1 MTLAYTLLYNLWS
14 KCSKSF
20 LFFSLE
26 IHFIVLEWIKI
37 LTMLRGHK
45 SLRVKLSVFL
55 LFSICYF
62 HNFRALNVFV
72 IIFCQKCISFSSQ
85 QFIFKTFGVSFKIWS
100 KTSHY
105 KDLNTKLPF
114 LGAVAPLGLAMS
126 VRWHFWKMSSRLQYK
141 DLRL

>member
-1 MTLAYTLLYNLWS
+1 MILFRKRNYSSEYADFALYISRYILSRQKANKALNRS
-14 KCSKSF
+14 
-20 LFFSLE
+20 FSLE

-85 QFIFKTFGVSFKIWS
+85 QFIFKTFGVSFKICS

-105 KDLNTKLPF
+105 KDLNTKLPI
-114 LGAVAPLGLAMS
+114 LKLIV
-126 VRWHFWKMSSRLQYK
+126 
-141 DLRL
+141 